1 MPTKMDWLLKEVKEA
16 EESGQSYEEKAFF
29 QELENIIKEQIKRI
43 EQAEGELDGTL
54 WSPKKW

>member
-1 MPTKMDWLLKEVKEA
+1 MDWLLKEVKEA

-54 WSPKKW
+54 WSPQKW